1 MELGAPSWWLIQ
13 SSSDSPLIFE
23 IKAIEQINALL
34 KPALR
39 HVLQT
44 LIQSSHPRL
53 SRLAGS
59 ILERLDEVWLI
70 ISGML
75 EGYYL
80 KTWKASFSEHF
91 YGLKRKTPDVTDWKP
106 WSQLPI
112 KGLDRAWIL
121 LVMVPYLKEKMDN
134 YFDQWKRKERS
145 KMLFGNDTNLSLFE
159 RVMQITKRVF
169 VKVKELLINYRRY
182 ILIFCE

>member
-1 MELGAPSWWLIQ
+1 MDLGAPSWWLVQ

-23 IKAIEQINALL
+23 IKAIEQIHSLL

-39 HVLQT
+39 HVLNT
-44 LIQSSHPRL
+44 LMQSSQPRL

-80 KTWKASFSEHF
+80 KSWKASFAEHF

-106 WSQLPI
+106 WNQLPI

-121 LVMVPYLKEKMDN
+121 LVIVPYLREKLDT
-134 YFDQWKRKERS
+134 YYDQWNRQERS
-145 KMLFGNDTNLSLFE
+145 KMLFGNGSNLTLFE
-159 RVMQITKRVF
+159 RLVQMIKRVF
-169 VKVKELLINYRRY
+169 VKVTLVY
-182 ILIFCE
+182 

>member
-1 MELGAPSWWLIQ
+1 MDLGAPSWWLVQ
-13 SSSDSPLIFE
+13 SNSDSPLIFE
-23 IKAIEQINALL
+23 VKAIEQIHSLL

-39 HVLQT
+39 HVLNT
-44 LIQSSHPRL
+44 LIQSSQPRV

-59 ILERLDEVWLI
+59 ILERLDEIWLV

-106 WSQLPI
+106 WNQRPI
-112 KGLDRAWIL
+112 KGINRAWLL
-121 LVMVPYLKEKMDN
+121 LVIAPYLKEKFDQ
-134 YFDQWKRKERS
+134 YFDLWNRQERS
-145 KMLFGNDTNLSLFE
+145 TVLMGNSSTQSRLERLIQIIKRLFLKVVS
-159 RVMQITKRVF
+159 IVF
-169 VKVKELLINYRRY
+169 
-182 ILIFCE
+182 